1 MYDFTAERMNG
12 IAPAFFDIKKV
23 LLVVHTASKC
33 RFTPQFEGLEGLCS
47 Q

>member
-12 IAPAFFDIKKV
+12 IAPAFFDIKKA
-23 LLVVHTASKC
+23 LLVVNTASKC
-33 RFTPQFEGLEGLCS
+33 RLTLQLEGLEGMCS